1 MPNIKVAHLTVIGG
15 IWDGTKIPL
24 TGRLIVLGCHW
35 QNDIVIKGPTVSRRH
50 AYIVETPRGVV
61 LRDLNSANGTYV
73 NGGKI
78 GTNEHVLRSGSQIR
92 LGVSEVSLVFT
103 PEVASYPVLW
113 SDARAIR
120 PVGPYVGMQAAA

>member
-24 TGRLIVLGCHW
+24 TGRLIVLGRHW

-78 GTNEHVLRSGSQIR
+78 GTNEHVLRSG
-92 LGVSEVSLVFT
+92 
-103 PEVASYPVLW
+103 
-113 SDARAIR
+113 
-120 PVGPYVGMQAAA
+120 